1 MRNLSQPRCG
11 QRSLARQNDME
22 DQVAQAELT
31 DSAVPRGA
39 GGELSIRHHEMM
51 FHMTNQMLATDSLQE
66 RTSLALDTITAGLGY
81 HKAAIALIDEGS
93 PTLRVRM
100 AVGFPD
106 NSAIERLE
114 MPLEL
119 ASPAVSVVF
128 DGRPGWI
135 RQASDEISPFVGQL
149 SNEEDVLVLP
159 LFGWTAPEKPES
171 AFARKQLGASKY
183 WEPESMCLGA
193 LYVGADRDATDRTAI
208 TLLQRF
214 ADRIG
219 IIAASAIKSERLS
232 SSITKLERERQWVES
247 VMKSVADPIVLTN
260 LDNEILLQ
268 NKRAEEL
275 FSGSEDASEGKRR
288 ALKMNDLLFSAY
300 LSSAAVGSA
309 EALGRDLTLV
319 DPIEGSDIHF
329 EVISTSALNEQG
341 RHIGMVSVFRDV
353 TDLIKANEELARNY
367 EKVTQAEADAR
378 RERDRLNR
386 IVENVGH
393 PVVVTEASGNFILF
407 NRRAGLLFHHEQA
420 ATERSEALLRPEDAS
435 EARAVAAVRTN
446 SVKLTSF
453 ISGLASETETGRQAE
468 IELIDPRTGESLP
481 MEITSVEVLDA
492 KGQVTAVVSV
502 LHDLSQLRELERRRV
517 EQKLF
522 ESEKLAAVGTLAA
535 SIAHEVNNPLEA
547 IKNSLHLLS
556 SGNDSSSERFLS
568 IAIKE
573 TERVGKIIHRMLGF
587 ARRSGG
593 VEWTNVNQL
602 IEETV
607 ALVER
612 KLKHAGIS
620 VLQKLDADLPAIH
633 GYPDQLR
640 QVFLN
645 LILNAQQSIE
655 GAGGIEIRTSNCE
668 TSTEPSVLVE
678 ISDTGC
684 GITEE
689 EMAHV
694 FEPFF
699 SMRKDGTGLGLW
711 VTQNIVRQHG
721 GHIEIANRERKGST
735 FRLILPVDSSA
746 LIGAGT

>member
-1 MRNLSQPRCG
+1 M
-11 QRSLARQNDME
+11 
-22 DQVAQAELT
+22 AQAEPT
-31 DSAVPRGA
+31 ESTAPRGA
-39 GGELSIRHHEMM
+39 GLELSIRHHEMM
-51 FHMTNQMLATDSLQE
+51 FHMTNQMLGTDSLQE

-81 HKAAIALIDEGS
+81 QKAAIAFIDEGS

-100 AVGFPD
+100 AVGFPN

-119 ASPAVSVVF
+119 ASPAVSAIF

-135 RQASDEISPFVGQL
+135 RQDSDEIAPFGGQL
-149 SNEEDVLVLP
+149 TNQDLLVLP
-159 LFGWTAPEKPES
+159 LFGWTALEKPET
-171 AFARKQLGASKY
+171 AFARKQLGDSKY
-183 WEPESMCLGA
+183 WEPESMCLGV
-193 LYVGADRDATDRTAI
+193 LYIGADRDATDRTAI
-208 TLLQRF
+208 ALLQHF

-219 IIAASAIKSERLS
+219 IMAASAIKNERLS

-300 LSSAAVGSA
+300 LSSAAVGST

-329 EVISTSALNEQG
+329 EVISTSALNDQG
-341 RHIGMVSVFRDV
+341 RDIGMVSVFRDV

-378 RERDRLNR
+378 RERDHLNR

-393 PVVVTEASGNFILF
+393 PVVVTDASGNFILF
-407 NRRAGLLFHHEQA
+407 NRRAGLLFHHEQEA
-420 ATERSEALLRPEDAS
+420 AETAEALLIPEDAA

-453 ISGLASETETGRQAE
+453 ISGLASETDTGRQAE
-468 IELIDPRTGESLP
+468 IELIDPNNGESLP

-492 KGQVTAVVSV
+492 NGQVTAVVSV

-556 SGNDSSSERFLS
+556 SGSDVSSERFLS

-573 TERVGKIIHRMLGF
+573 TERVSKIIHRMLGF

-612 KLKHAGIS
+612 KLKHAGIR
-620 VLQKLDADLPAIH
+620 VVQKLDARLPAVH

-645 LILNAQQSIE
+645 IILNAQQSIE
-655 GAGGIEIRTSNCE
+655 GQGGIEIRTSIDE
-668 TSTEPSVLVE
+668 ASAEESVIVE

-684 GITEE
+684 GISEE
-689 EMAHV
+689 EMAHI

-699 SMRKDGTGLGLW
+699 SRRTDGTGLGLW

-721 GHIEIANRERKGST
+721 GHIEIANRDRKGST
-735 FRLILPVDSSA
+735 FRLILPVDSAA
-746 LIGAGT
+746 LTGA